1 MRGFGS
7 FLRKEFVEIF
17 KTWRLWV
24 LPGIVFFFALS
35 GPIIAQLTPQ
45 LLESVAGSQPGVVFQ
60 IPDPTF
66 TDSYLQWAKNLGQIV
81 TFAIIIIYG
90 GLVSAERKSGT
101 AILVLTKPV
110 SRPAFVVAKFVSQ
123 AVMLCVTVVVGA
135 LMTWGVTYG
144 IFGEAPI
151 GVLAEVT
158 GLYLATAVMFLAMM
172 TLFSVMVNSQA
183 GAAGLG
189 LGFFLLVSIASL
201 WGPALE
207 FSPAGL
213 MNAPT
218 ELLVDSVRDLLWP
231 LVTTG
236 AVAVLSVAGGA
247 FAFTR
252 KEL

>member
-7 FLRKEFVEIF
+7 FLRKEFTEIV

-24 LPGIVFFFALS
+24 LPGIVLFFALS
-35 GPIIAQLTPQ
+35 GPILAQLTPQ

-66 TDSYLQWAKNLGQIV
+66 TDAYLQWTKNLSQIV

-90 GLVSAERKSGT
+90 GLISAERRSGT

-110 SRPAFVVAKFVSQ
+110 SRPAFVIAKFVSQ
-123 AVMLCVTVVVGA
+123 AVMLGATVVVGA
-135 LMTWGVTYG
+135 LATWGVTYG
-144 IFGEAPI
+144 IFGEAPFR
-151 GVLAEVT
+151 VLAEAT

-172 TLFSVMVNSQA
+172 TLFSVLVNSQA

-218 ELLVDSVRDLLWP
+218 EVLLDSARDLLWP

-236 AVAVLSVAGGA
+236 VVAVLAVAGGA
-247 FAFTR
+247 LAFTR